1 MITAFLPLINYNF
14 ILHQCKILIFSMMVI
29 YVHTQIYIYI
39 YVCSQVRASNIQ
51 PLTCYNK
58 MFYFSQVADHGLTG
72 SEPLIGGDT
81 DDISSS
87 GDVVV
92 GNGVV
97 VLDVVV
103 FPVVVVGSGVVDVV
117 VEGRCVV
124 VDVNGCTVV
133 VKGCGQLLFQL
144 IRR

>member
-1 MITAFLPLINYNF
+1 MYAVKCVQVISNH
-14 ILHQCKILIFSMMVI
+14 LHVVSV
-29 YVHTQIYIYI
+29 
-39 YVCSQVRASNIQ
+39 
-51 PLTCYNK
+51 NK
-58 MFYFSQVADHGLTG
+58 MFYFSPVADHGLTG
-72 SEPLIGGDT
+72 SELLIG
-81 DDISSS
+81 

-97 VLDVVV
+97 VVVVVV
-103 FPVVVVGSGVVDVV
+103 FPVVVVVGSGVVDVV